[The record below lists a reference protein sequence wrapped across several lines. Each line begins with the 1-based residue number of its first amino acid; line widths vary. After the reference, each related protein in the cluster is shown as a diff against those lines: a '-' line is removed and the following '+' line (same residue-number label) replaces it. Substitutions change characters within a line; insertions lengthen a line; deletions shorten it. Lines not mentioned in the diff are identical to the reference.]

1 MAFNVGT
8 KNVSISV
15 EIVSV
20 KDRTSVQPMVG
31 MDMRYLANSL
41 SVGPRSILHFLKSRI
56 KSVKGVIY
64 IWNFMFGTVHKDN
77 QYICY

>member
-8 KNVSISV
+8 KNISISV

-31 MDMRYLANSL
+31 MDMRYSANSL
-41 SVGPRSILHFLKSRI
+41 NVAAIFALFKI
-56 KSVKGVIY
+56 
-64 IWNFMFGTVHKDN
+64 M
-77 QYICY
+77 C

>member
-31 MDMRYLANSL
+31 MDMSYLANSL
-41 SVGPRSILHFLKSRI
+41 SVGPRSILHFLKSRV
-56 KSVKGVIY
+56 KSVEGVI
-64 IWNFMFGTVHKDN
+64 
-77 QYICY
+77 

>member
-1 MAFNVGT
+1 MAFNVGS

-64 IWNFMFGTVHKDN
+64 I
-77 QYICY
+77 